1 MICSDIWHKYH
12 EWYFEIVRQFWNIKS
27 GFYAKYHVQIMLLF
41 VVIIHSK
48 YFPDSDRL
56 KAHV

>member
-1 MICSDIWHKYH
+1 MISGINTASDISKLLDN
-12 EWYFEIVRQFWNIKS
+12 FEISS